1 MKRLLIMLLV
11 LCFAVGLALAASDVC
26 PEAVKAAII
35 KAYPGATVESCKK
48 EEEKGTTVYEAK
60 VTTKQALRLEL
71 DVAPDGK
78 ILQTEQKIGLETVPN
93 AVLEGFHAK
102 YKDVKPTA
110 AEKQTKADG
119 TVQYELAFGAGK
131 QKREVTLSESG
142 KILEE
147 E

>member
-1 MKRLLIMLLV
+1 MKRLLITLLV
-11 LCFAVGLALAASDVC
+11 LCFGVGLALASADAC
-26 PEAVKAAII
+26 PEAVKAAIV
-35 KAYPGATVESCKK
+35 KAYPGSTVESCKK
-48 EEEKGTTVYEAK
+48 EEEKGTTLYEVK
-60 VTTKQALRLEL
+60 VTTKQGLRLEL
-71 DVAPDGK
+71 DVAPEGK
-78 ILQTEQKIGLETVPN
+78 ILQTEQKVGLETVPK

-110 AEKQTKADG
+110 AEKQIKADG
-119 TVQYELAFGAGK
+119 SVQYELAFGAGK

>member
-1 MKRLLIMLLV
+1 MKRLVITLMV
-11 LCFAVGLALAASDVC
+11 LCFGVGLALASTDAC
-26 PEAVKAAII
+26 PAPVKAAIA
-35 KAYPGATVESCKK
+35 KAYPGSTVESCKK
-48 EEEKGTTVYEAK
+48 EVEKGTTLYEVK
-60 VTTKQALRLEL
+60 VTTKQSLKIEL

-78 ILQTEQKIGLETVPN
+78 ILQTEQKVSLETVPK

-110 AEKQTKADG
+110 AEKQIKADG
-119 TVQYELAFGAGK
+119 TVQYELAFADGK
-131 QKREVTLSESG
+131 KKREVTLSESG